1 MEEDIIRLYQEALA
15 LLRLRSGHDF
25 LMGDYSVDNNGFPCY
40 VLTYPAAE
48 ERCSLKRKAFKHFE
62 THEKALRYFIKC
74 SQNICNLR

>member
-15 LLRLRSGHDF
+15 LLRLRSGINL
-25 LMGDYSVDNNGFPCY
+25 LMGDYYIDEKGFPCY
-40 VLTYPAAE
+40 TLTYPVE
-48 ERCSLKRKAFKHFE
+48 KEGKLKKKMFKHFE